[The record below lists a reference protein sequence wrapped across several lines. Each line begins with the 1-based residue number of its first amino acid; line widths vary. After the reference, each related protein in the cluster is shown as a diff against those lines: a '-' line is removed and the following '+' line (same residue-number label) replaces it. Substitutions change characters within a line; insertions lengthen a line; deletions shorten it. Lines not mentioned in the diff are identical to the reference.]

1 MFQHDTLHGL
11 IYVSFV
17 TNLSNHV
24 PYDTGCH
31 LTLSS
36 TNNEIKFFEWRQLS
50 TLPFTR
56 QLFSSRGHIKQR
68 GPGQGLLL
76 LLYFSGFWLE
86 MAICQGQVTCSGH
99 WIITPVTFKPLNI
112 SQHRNDSDIDG
123 GNQCWIW
130 LMRALII
137 TLINYLHNSDLTRRN
152 NYRSL
157 LYFQIDSRYNI
168 HSCSEMHN
176 CYKGGSIHLRFC
188 RSI

>member
-68 GPGQGLLL
+68 GPGQGLL

-176 CYKGGSIHLRFC
+176 CYKGGRVYSLKIL
-188 RSI
+188 